1 MADNTKIPEYELLQ
15 DEIMDFDFIY
25 KIILIGD
32 SSVGKSCLTLR
43 ATKNIFQN
51 SYQPTIGFEFCNL
64 ILKIKEK
71 KIKLQIWDTCG
82 QEQFR
87 SLITNYYRNSS
98 LVIIVYSI
106 NDLNSYKNIDQWLI
120 EVKKNTNPDIKIFL
134 IGNKSD
140 LEESRKIS
148 KDQAKELC
156 NERDLDYFT
165 ETSALN
171 GENVIN
177 TFALAANMLLE
188 ESLKYSRIKK
198 LRSNNSDLKS
208 ERSSSQ
214 FSFNYIEDEPSNLI
228 LDNSSLKN
236 EKKKCC

>member
-1 MADNTKIPEYELLQ
+1 MAEYSEIPEYELLS
-15 DEIMDFDFIY
+15 DDIFDFDFSY

-32 SSVGKSCLTLR
+32 SSVGKSCLTIR
-43 ATKNIFQN
+43 ATKNVFQN
-51 SYQPTIGFEFCNL
+51 NYQPTIGFEFCNL
-64 ILKIKEK
+64 NLKIKEK

-82 QEQFR
+82 QEKFR

-98 LVIIVYSI
+98 LAIIVYSI
-106 NDLNSYKNIDQWLI
+106 TDSKTYKNIDQWLI
-120 EVKKNTNPDIKIFL
+120 EIKKNTNPDIKIFL

-140 LEESRKIS
+140 LEESREIS

-171 GENVIN
+171 GDNVIP
-177 TFALAANMLLE
+177 TFVRAANMLLE
-188 ESLKYSRIKK
+188 ESLKYSRNKK
-198 LRSNNSDLKS
+198 LRNNNTDLKS
-208 ERSSSQ
+208 DRTSSQ
-214 FSFNYIEDEPSNLI
+214 LSFFYIEDEPSNLI
-228 LDNSSLKN
+228 LDNSSLKA